1 MTFRKPAGEAKW
13 EDEYRYVTYPKK
25 LVPDVTDILE
35 KENQGAQLKSAS
47 AKKEITLEEVQNIL
61 DEDV

>member
-25 LVPDVTDILE
+25 LVPDVTDLLE
-35 KENQGAQLKSAS
+35 KENQGVLKSAS
-47 AKKEITLEEVQNIL
+47 AKKEITLEEVQNII

>member
-25 LVPDVTDILE
+25 LVPDVTDLLE
-35 KENQGAQLKSAS
+35 KENQGVLKSAS

>member
-25 LVPDVTDILE
+25 LVPDVTDLLE
-35 KENQGAQLKSAS
+35 KEN
-47 AKKEITLEEVQNIL
+47 LEK
-61 DEDV
+61 